1 MSHLRTDWLCVA
13 TEGDTVDGRDIKR
26 QWIIDMGETYD
37 YSHYVA
43 LIWPEHED
51 DCGNFGEVLE
61 ATWRDGDDG
70 LARLYVSLCPNM
82 RLIFANHEDQ
92 LLFFSIEPEENW
104 RGSGRT
110 YLRGLAVT
118 DTPASVGTTRL
129 RFSRRRNKLTKQG
142 YYSCVI
148 SRDGKIKQEDRM
160 KNWQKLFGIKP
171 KFEDTTTQDD
181 PVPGDDKLQALAS
194 ALNDLEARVGAIE
207 NQINSVQEDVDTI
220 SEVVDTQEFA
230 AIRDNA
236 SEIVKRF
243 SDLGQKSTRQGGRT
257 ISGKSDKKFKYL

>member
-1 MSHLRTDWLCVA
+1 MSHLKTDWLCVA

-61 ATWRDGDDG
+61 ATWHDGDDG

-110 YLRGLAVT
+110 YLKGLAVT

-129 RFSRRRNKLTKQG
+129 RFSTRRKLSKRG

-148 SRDGKIKQEDRM
+148 SQDGKIKQEEKM

-171 KFEDTTTQDD
+171 KFEDETPQDD
-181 PVPGDDKLQALAS
+181 VPANEDKLQALAS
-194 ALNDLEARVGAIE
+194 ALNELEGRVAKIE
-207 NQINSVQEDVDTI
+207 TQLNSVSEDVDTI
-220 SEVVDTQEFA
+220 SEVVDTEEFS

-236 SEIVKRF
+236 AEIVKRF
-243 SDLGQKSTRQGGRT
+243 TALDKNPGANKGRN
-257 ISGKSDKKFKYL
+257 IPGKAGKFKYI

>member
-1 MSHLRTDWLCVA
+1 MSHLKTDWLCVA

-61 ATWRDGDDG
+61 ATWHDGDDG

-110 YLRGLAVT
+110 YLKGLAVT

-129 RFSRRRNKLTKQG
+129 RFSTRRKLSKRG

-148 SRDGKIKQEDRM
+148 SHDGKIKQEEKM

-171 KFEDTTTQDD
+171 KFEDETQPEDA
-181 PVPGDDKLQALAS
+181 PASDDKLQALAS
-194 ALNDLEARVGAIE
+194 ALNELEGRVGKIE
-207 NQINSVQEDVDTI
+207 AQLNSVSEDVDMI
-220 SEVVDTQEFA
+220 SEVVDTKEFA

-236 SEIVKRF
+236 EEIVKRF
-243 SDLGQKSTRQGGRT
+243 SALDKSPGANKGRNIPGKAGQ
-257 ISGKSDKKFKYL
+257 FKYI

>member
-1 MSHLRTDWLCVA
+1 MSHLKTDWLCVA
-13 TEGDTVDGRDIKR
+13 TEGDTVDGREIKR
-26 QWIIDMGETYD
+26 QWIIDMGETYN
-37 YSHYVA
+37 YNHYVA

-61 ATWRDGDDG
+61 ATWHDGDDG

-110 YLRGLAVT
+110 YLKGLAVT

-129 RFSRRRNKLTKQG
+129 RFSSRRKKLTKQG

-171 KFEDTTTQDD
+171 KFEEEN
-181 PVPGDDKLQALAS
+181 PGDNPAPDDDKLQALAS
-194 ALNDLEARVGAIE
+194 ALNELEGRVATIE
-207 NQINSVQEDVDTI
+207 KQLNSVADDVDTI
-220 SEVVDTQEFA
+220 SEVVDTEEFA

-243 SDLGQKSTRQGGRT
+243 SDLGKKSSRQPGRT
-257 ISGKSDKKFKYL
+257 VPGKAGKFKFL